1 MIKKYSSKVSYGLLI
16 FVFLLFYL
24 PLLPNLFIGEINEKT
39 IGLIYFETVVF
50 TFIVHLFL
58 NTVYSIENTS
68 LKIRCG
74 VFSYR
79 PIDIN
84 LIKEI
89 SKTKSIISSP
99 APSFDRILIK
109 YGKFD
114 ELIISP
120 KDKINFINDLMKVNP
135 NIKSNIN

>member
-1 MIKKYSSKVSYGLLI
+1 MIKKYPSKVSYGLLI

-24 PLLPNLFIGEINEKT
+24 PLLPNLFVGEINEKI
-39 IGLIYFETVVF
+39 IGLIAFETVVF
-50 TFIVHLFL
+50 TFIVTLFL
-58 NTVYSIENTS
+58 NTSYTIENNL
-68 LKIRCG
+68 LKIKCG
-74 VFSYR
+74 VFSCR

-99 APSFDRILIK
+99 APSFDRIIIVH
-109 YGKFD
+109 GKFN

-120 KDKINFINDLMKVNP
+120 KDKKNFLNDLMKVNP
-135 NIKSNIN
+135 NIKLI